1 MYNNQSKEATNELLK
16 QTTMLSESDYA
27 NYLAAFGSMK
37 TEILNRLKNP
47 LIIPIAKNPKKNINY
62 KRLKAEIYAQSSNRK
77 EGLEIP

>member
-37 TEILNRLKNP
+37 NGDIEQAKKSINNA
-47 LIIPIAKNPKKNINY
+47 IAKTRKTLTIND
-62 KRLKAEIYAQSSNRK
+62 
-77 EGLEIP
+77 